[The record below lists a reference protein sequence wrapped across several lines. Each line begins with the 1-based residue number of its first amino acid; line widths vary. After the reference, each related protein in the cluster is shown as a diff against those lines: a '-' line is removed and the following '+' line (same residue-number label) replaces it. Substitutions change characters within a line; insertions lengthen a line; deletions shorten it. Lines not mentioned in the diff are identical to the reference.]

1 MVVARAIPAGSAA
14 AANDGVIS
22 PADLAECVVAGIDTE
37 KFLILPHP
45 QVLDYH
51 QRKAN
56 DYDRWL
62 GGMRK
67 FAARLGI
74 KRAL

>member
-1 MVVARAIPAGSAA
+1 MIANRSGAQA

-22 PADLAECVVAGIDTE
+22 AAALADIVVDGLDAEN
-37 KFLILPHP
+37 FLILPHP
-45 QVLDYH
+45 QVLDYFK
-51 QRKAN
+51 RKAEG
-56 DYDRWL
+56 YDRWL

-67 FAARLGI
+67 FAARMGI